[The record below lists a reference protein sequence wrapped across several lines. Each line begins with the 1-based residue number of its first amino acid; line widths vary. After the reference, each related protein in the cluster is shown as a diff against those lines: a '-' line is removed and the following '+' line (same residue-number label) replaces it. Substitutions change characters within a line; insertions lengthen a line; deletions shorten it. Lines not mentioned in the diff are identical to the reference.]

1 MISETSIDRL
11 DNEDTSLQAAVNPS
25 DNGTQLESPSV
36 THTPTPT
43 LTQSPSPTQIFK
55 DTSVQQASTSTLTS
69 TKTKT
74 PTYTPT
80 PRITASAKNSFTSTL
95 TPTAISTSTWTPLP
109 PSTQTLTSSPTTT
122 KTQRATIRPT
132 VTPTLHLSGDYV
144 PGEVLIKV
152 DIATSLSELSAYL
165 NAIDADIVSEITEFG
180 IIHIRAFGLSVE
192 ELIVEIDSLPGVVYV
207 EPNYRTRLLET
218 IPNDPGWSNQYGMDN
233 IRAPGGWELATGSVA
248 VTIAVLDTGV
258 DLSHPDLSAKITSG
272 FDFVENDTNPQDDN
286 GHGTHVAGIAAA
298 TTNNSIGV
306 AGTSWGA
313 QVMPIKIMNRDGNGS
328 YSDLAAGVI
337 WAADHG
343 ADVINMSLGGG
354 SPSAL
359 LEDAVNYAYARGVV
373 QVAAAGNTG
382 SGNILYPARYTHVIA
397 VGATDANNNRASF
410 SNYGA
415 ELDLVAPGVSIYS
428 TRLGGSYG
436 YRNGTSMSTPY
447 VSGLAAILI
456 GLSRPYSP
464 DLIAYEMQSTALD
477 RGATGWDSFYGHGLI
492 QMDAALAEALP
503 TATPTTLPGGQDEQ
517 EDSEDTDDSEK
528 AYSAT
533 PSTSADGIFALG
545 QGVYEPTKTRTSTPS
560 PTSSWTP
567 TPGDSIIALLSITGT
582 STPTET
588 PSPKPSISLTVE
600 APDEGVQKPP
610 SLIILGVFLIA
621 VSVGLFGYG
630 LLLRRLNQ
638 TE

>member
-1 MISETSIDRL
+1 M
-11 DNEDTSLQAAVNPS
+11 
-25 DNGTQLESPSV
+25 
-36 THTPTPT
+36 
-43 LTQSPSPTQIFK
+43 
-55 DTSVQQASTSTLTS
+55 
-69 TKTKT
+69 
-74 PTYTPT
+74 
-80 PRITASAKNSFTSTL
+80 
-95 TPTAISTSTWTPLP
+95 
-109 PSTQTLTSSPTTT
+109 
-122 KTQRATIRPT
+122 
-132 VTPTLHLSGDYV
+132 

-152 DIATSLSELSAYL
+152 DIATSLDELSAYL
-165 NAIDADIVSEITEFG
+165 NAIDANIVSEITELG
-180 IIHIRAFGLSVE
+180 IIHIRASGFSVE

-272 FDFVENDTNPQDDN
+272 FDFVENDTDPQDDN

-313 QVMPIKIMNRDGNGS
+313 QVMPIKIMNRYGNGS

-343 ADVINMSLGGG
+343 AHIINMSLGGN
-354 SPSAL
+354 SPSPV

-382 SGNILYPARYTHVIA
+382 NGYILYPARYTHVIA
-397 VGATDANNNRASF
+397 VGGTDVNNNRANF

-428 TRLGGSYG
+428 TSLGGGYSY
-436 YRNGTSMSTPY
+436 RDGTSMSTPY
-447 VSGLAAILI
+447 VSGLAAILT

-464 DLIAYEMQSTALD
+464 DLIAYEMESTALD
-477 RGATGWDSFYGHGLI
+477 LGAIGWDTFYGHGLI
-492 QMDAALAEALP
+492 QMDAALAKALP
-503 TATPTTLPGGQDEQ
+503 TATPTAAPAGQDAPQ
-517 EDSEDTDDSEK
+517 DSGDSDK
-528 AYSAT
+528 LQSAT
-533 PSTSADGIFALG
+533 PTSENFVLGHGEFSSTS
-545 QGVYEPTKTRTSTPS
+545 TSTPTPS
-560 PTSSWTP
+560 LTPTWTP
-567 TPGDSIIALLSITGT
+567 TITPKDSLINLLSITAT
-582 STPTET
+582 NTPTATLFPRPDPTFTVSSLDQEMQNK
-588 PSPKPSISLTVE
+588 SPT
-600 APDEGVQKPP
+600 
-610 SLIILGVFLIA
+610 LIILGVSLLVISFA
-621 VSVGLFGYG
+621 MMAYG
-630 LLLRRLNQ
+630 LLVRRLNQ